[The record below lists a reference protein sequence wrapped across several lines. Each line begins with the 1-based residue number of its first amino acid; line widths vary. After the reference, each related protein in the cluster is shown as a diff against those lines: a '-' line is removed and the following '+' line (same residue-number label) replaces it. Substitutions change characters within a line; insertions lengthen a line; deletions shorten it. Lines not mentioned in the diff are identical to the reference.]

1 MKGSKTLLWLGLAAF
16 SAEALA
22 EAQTTREEQFQLG
35 AVGVSLGAG
44 LLNGQAREKVY
55 DVESGQKI
63 SQLNW
68 SMKQVPTLH
77 LGVKYQPVNWLSLD
91 LNGWTRVAKGD
102 GHMKDYDW
110 LEDDRSDWSHYSDHP
125 DTQVSKAWQADVAAT
140 AWALK
145 RDDLALGMM
154 LGYQRNQFGWQARGG
169 RYTYS
174 SGEGFRDDSGEF
186 PAGQKG
192 ISYQQ
197 TYDTPYVGLVGLYH
211 FRNWTLE
218 GKFKYSQWVRA
229 RDHDRHH
236 VTGVSYDGDYGNS
249 GRMQSLAVALSYR
262 VTPQLSLRAGVD
274 HQVYAEAKGSTLIK
288 DAHTGERL
296 RIAGDAGSQSAMT
309 TMSTLALTYAF

>member
-1 MKGSKTLLWLGLAAF
+1 MKGRNTLLWLGLAALGT
-16 SAEALA
+16 EALA

-35 AVGVSLGAG
+35 VVGVSLGVG
-44 LLNGQAREKVY
+44 VLNGQAREKVY

-77 LGVKYQPVNWLSLD
+77 LGLNYQPVNWLSLD

-102 GHMKDYDW
+102 GHLKDYDW
-110 LEDDRSDWSHYSDHP
+110 LDDDRSDWSHYSNHP
-125 DTQVSKAWQADVAAT
+125 DTQVTKAWQADVAAT
-140 AWALK
+140 AWAFK
-145 RDDLALGMM
+145 RDHVALGVM

-174 SGEGFRDDSGEF
+174 SDDGFRDDSGAFTTGE
-186 PAGQKG
+186 KG

-197 TYDTPYVGLVGLYH
+197 TYGAPYVGLVGLYH

-218 GKFKYSQWVRA
+218 GKFKHSQWVRA
-229 RDHDRHH
+229 RDYDRHH
-236 VTGVSYDGDYGNS
+236 VSGLTYKGDNGDS

-262 VTPQLSLRAGVD
+262 INPQLSLKAGVD
-274 HQVYAEAKGSTLIK
+274 HQVYAEAKGSQLIK
-288 DAHTGERL
+288 DTRTGERF
-296 RIAGDAGSQSAMT
+296 RIAGDAGSQFART

>member
-1 MKGSKTLLWLGLAAF
+1 MKGRNTLLWLGLAAF
-16 SAEALA
+16 GTEALA
-22 EAQTTREEQFQLG
+22 ESQTTREEQFQLG
-35 AVGVSLGAG
+35 AIGVSLGVG

-55 DVESGQKI
+55 DADNGRKL

-77 LGVKYQPVNWLSLD
+77 LGLKYQPIDWLSLD
-91 LNGWTRVAKGD
+91 LNGWARVAKGD
-102 GHMKDYDW
+102 GHLKDYDW
-110 LEDDRSDWSHYSDHP
+110 DDENAGWSDYSDHP
-125 DTQVSKAWQADVAAT
+125 DTQVSKAWQADFAAT

-145 RDDLALGMM
+145 RDALALGVM
-154 LGYQRNQFGWQARGG
+154 LGYQRSQFGWQARGG

-174 SGEGFRDDSGEF
+174 SEDGFRDESGEF

-197 TYDTPYVGLVGLYH
+197 TYDTPYLGLVGLYQ

-236 VTGVSYDGDYGNS
+236 VRGVTYDGDYGNN

-262 VTPQLSLRAGVD
+262 VSPQLSLRAGVD

-288 DAHTGERL
+288 DTHSGDRF
-296 RIAGDAGSQSAMT
+296 RIAGDAGSQSART

>member
-1 MKGSKTLLWLGLAAF
+1 MKGRKTLLWLGLVALGT
-16 SAEALA
+16 EALA
-22 EAQTTREEQFQLG
+22 EAQTTREERFQLG
-35 AVGVSLGAG
+35 AVGVSLGVG

-77 LGVKYQPVNWLSLD
+77 LGLTYQPMDWLSLD

-102 GHMKDYDW
+102 GHLKDYDW
-110 LEDDRSDWSHYSDHP
+110 IDEDRADWTHYSDHP
-125 DTQVSKAWQADVAAT
+125 DTQVSKAWQADIAAT

-145 RDDLALGMM
+145 RDDVALGVM
-154 LGYQRNQFGWQARGG
+154 LGYQRNQFGWRARGG

-174 SGEGFRDDSGEF
+174 SDEGFRDESGEF
-186 PAGQKG
+186 AAGLKG

-236 VTGVSYDGDYGNS
+236 VSGVTYKGDNGDS

-262 VTPQLSLRAGVD
+262 INPQLSLKAGVD
-274 HQVYAEAKGSTLIK
+274 HQVYAEAKGSQSIMDTHSG
-288 DAHTGERL
+288 DRF
-296 RIAGDAGSQSAMT
+296 RIAGDAGSQSART

>member
-1 MKGSKTLLWLGLAAF
+1 MKGRKTLLWLGLAAF
-16 SAEALA
+16 AAEALA

-35 AVGVSLGAG
+35 AVGVSVGVG
-44 LLNGQAREKVY
+44 LLSGQAREKVY

-68 SMKQVPTLH
+68 SMTQVPTLH
-77 LGVKYQPVNWLSLD
+77 LGLKYQPLDWLSLD
-91 LNGWTRVAKGD
+91 LNGWTRVARGD

-110 LEDDRSDWSHYSDHP
+110 ADEDRASWSHYSDHP
-125 DTQVSKAWQADVAAT
+125 DTQVTKAWQADFAAT

-145 RDDLALGMM
+145 RDDLAVGAM
-154 LGYQRNQFGWQARGG
+154 LGYQRSQFGWQARGG

-174 SGEGFRDDSGEF
+174 SGQGFRDEAGEF
-186 PAGQKG
+186 PDGEKG

-229 RDHDRHH
+229 RDYDRHH
-236 VTGVSYDGDYGNS
+236 LTGVTYDGDYGDK
-249 GRMQSLAVALSYR
+249 GRMHSLAVALSYR
-262 VTPQLSLRAGVD
+262 INPQLTLKAGLD
-274 HQVYAEAKGSTLIK
+274 HQVYAEAKGSTSLSDK
-288 DAHTGERL
+288 DSGDRF
-296 RIAGDAGSQSAMT
+296 RIAGDAGSQSART
-309 TMSTLALTYAF
+309 TMSTLALAYAF